1 VPVTGSTEDKLITPP
16 GYASTVLLRWGDPLG
31 VSVPEFNPTTQTAA
45 QQAQQFGYNCDFIG
59 YLPLPQGSDASMRG
73 LLGVNHEFTLPL
85 LMHPGWDGKPESVTQ
100 EMVDIRMAAH
110 GFSGVEI
117 VRGRHGAR
125 T

>member
-1 VPVTGSTEDKLITPP
+1 
-16 GYASTVLLRWGDPLG
+16 
-31 VSVPEFNPTTQTAA
+31 
-45 QQAQQFGYNCDFIG
+45 
-59 YLPLPQGSDASMRG
+59 MRG

>member
-1 VPVTGSTEDKLITPP
+1 MPVTGSTEDKLITPP